1 MVVFRGNSLF
11 HYFSVHPLA
20 NVISVAGA
28 VLGGYFTLIGFFVIK
43 SKLKGKTPEAA
54 PVPVAATVASSG
66 DDLIPALDS
75 PDFEAFVNSETR
87 LSKFVGSEE
96 TLMKWVDTLGK

>member
-1 MVVFRGNSLF
+1 M
-11 HYFSVHPLA
+11 
-20 NVISVAGA
+20 AGA

-54 PVPVAATVASSG
+54 PVPVAAAVASSG